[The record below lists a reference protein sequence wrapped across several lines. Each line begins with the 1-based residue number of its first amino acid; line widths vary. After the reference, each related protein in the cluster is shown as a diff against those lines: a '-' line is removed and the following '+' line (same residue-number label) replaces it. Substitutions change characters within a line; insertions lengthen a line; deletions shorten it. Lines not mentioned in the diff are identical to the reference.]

1 MNITDKSLKGLFVT
15 ATGTGIG
22 KTFFSCL
29 LASTLKNLGIEVG
42 VMKPFAS
49 GGIYKGVDK
58 TRRLVSEDAL
68 KLKKAAGSLDSL
80 SLINPICF
88 KAPLCPYSASILE
101 GKRISLNKV
110 FNSYQTI
117 LKSHG
122 FTIVEGIG
130 GVRVP
135 LAKNFELAD
144 LILKMNLPALVVV
157 SSKLGTLNHTLLTL
171 DYLKRKK
178 IRVLGI
184 VLNFF
189 NKRELVDRQ
198 NLNFFI
204 KAKVPILATLP
215 RTHPP
220 SLDNSKLLTTILSS
234 CPIS

>member
-1 MNITDKSLKGLFVT
+1 MKVSDKSLKGLFVT

-22 KTFFSCL
+22 KTFVSCL

-49 GGIYKGVDK
+49 GGIYKRVDK

-68 KLKKAAGSLDSL
+68 KLKKAAASLDPL

-88 KAPLCPYSASILE
+88 KAPLAPYSASILA
-101 GKRISLNKV
+101 GKRVPLNKV
-110 FNSYQTI
+110 FDSYQNI
-117 LKSHG
+117 LDSHG

-135 LAKNFELAD
+135 LAPNFELAD
-144 LILKMNLPALVVV
+144 LILRMNLPALVIV

-189 NKRELVDRQ
+189 NKRDLVDRQ
-198 NLNFFI
+198 NLNFFK
-204 KAKVPILATLP
+204 KAKIPILAALT
-215 RTHPP
+215 RDHSP
-220 SLDNSKLLTTILSS
+220 SLDNSKLLTTILSFCS
-234 CPIS
+234 